1 MVNSKRTKFSRAVK
15 KLSKDRFASEDI
27 LSSDLADRIGSLSD
41 KCKVT
46 IRLDLRVINEAKKES
61 ERLGVG
67 YQKIINDRLLEIYSL
82 ADSPYLHSADESISE
97 VLKDLQDRLS
107 RLEKKQL
114 RKEA

>member
-1 MVNSKRTKFSRAVK
+1 MVNPKRKKFSKAIK
-15 KLSKDRFASEDI
+15 KVSKDRFSSDDI
-27 LSSDLADRIGSLSD
+27 LPLDLADKIGSLSE

-82 ADSPYLHSADESISE
+82 ADSPYLHTIDESLSDT
-97 VLKDLQDRLS
+97 LKDLQDRITK
-107 RLEKKQL
+107 LEKRQL
-114 RKEA
+114 KKEA